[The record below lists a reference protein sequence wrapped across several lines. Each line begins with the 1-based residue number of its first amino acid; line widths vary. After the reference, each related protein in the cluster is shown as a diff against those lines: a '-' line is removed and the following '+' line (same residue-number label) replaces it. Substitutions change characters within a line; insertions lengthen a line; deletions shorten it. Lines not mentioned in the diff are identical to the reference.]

1 MKSFFKSTKFKVFVS
16 VLIFFGFGFY
26 LLRPGDEN
34 KESQGSDSGVY
45 YSPTPAVES
54 PAENKSKFITFL
66 PIDNEN
72 YLVEY
77 FPDRDYFFVQI
88 RKNPYS
94 FYKKQVEDIFGQ
106 FKIPLNS
113 VNVEWSSVRG
123 VGP

>member
-1 MKSFFKSTKFKVFVS
+1 MKSFLKSTKFKIFVV

-26 LLRPGDEN
+26 LLRPGNEN
-34 KESQGSDSGVY
+34 KESQDSGSSVY
-45 YSPTPAVES
+45 LSPTPKTES
-54 PAENKSKFITFL
+54 SAEDKSKFITFL

-77 FPDRDYFFVQI
+77 FPDRDSFFVQI

-94 FYKKQVEDIFGQ
+94 FYKKEVEGIFRQ
-106 FKIPLNS
+106 FRMPLNS

>member
-66 PIDNEN
+66 PNPKNIKTETKTLN
-72 YLVEY
+72 LVLL
-77 FPDRDYFFVQI
+77 
-88 RKNPYS
+88 
-94 FYKKQVEDIFGQ
+94 KKPFILWTNKTGKDS
-106 FKIPLNS
+106 KRCH
-113 VNVEWSSVRG
+113 SS
-123 VGP
+123 